1 MPARPMPILFVAATI
16 KVSSR
21 GVIVGFF
28 SGSADADS
36 MGLDI
41 VIRNQSICGVVRE
54 QLET

>member
-1 MPARPMPILFVAATI
+1 MPIVFVAATI

-28 SGSADADS
+28 SGGADADS

-41 VIRNQSICGVVRE
+41 VIRNQNICGVVRE